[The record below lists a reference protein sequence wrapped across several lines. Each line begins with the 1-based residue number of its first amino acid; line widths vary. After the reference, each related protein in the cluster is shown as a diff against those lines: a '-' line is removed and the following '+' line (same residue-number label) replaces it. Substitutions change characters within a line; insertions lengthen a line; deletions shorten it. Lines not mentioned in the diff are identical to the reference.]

1 MSENKEV
8 QNKNGQ
14 MEWKSLGDKTK
25 KSRIKMDKENVKR
38 FGEKINRRKKMEK
51 REERRGNK
59 GKQNKN

>member
-1 MSENKEV
+1 
-8 QNKNGQ
+8 

-59 GKQNKN
+59 GK